1 MKKAELV
8 MIFVM
13 AAFSAYLMWKSAE
26 LSVGWVEDEGPGGGA
41 WPFWLA
47 AIMFGSC
54 VWSLVRWAKGVS
66 LPSQSDEPFMDDF
79 ALGSFLKVAI
89 PLGIALALIH
99 VIGIY
104 FSIPIFILYYMR
116 FLGKHTWPL
125 TLTVSIGTPVITF
138 FFFDIALRIVLPKG
152 YTEPMFYPLYDMF
165 L

>member
-1 MKKAELV
+1 MKKAEIV
-8 MIFVM
+8 MTLMM

-41 WPFWLA
+41 WPFWLS
-47 AIMFGSC
+47 AIMFGTS
-54 VWSLVRWAKGVS
+54 VWSLIRCVRGAS

-79 ALGSFLKVAI
+79 ALRSFLQVAV

-99 VIGIY
+99 VVGIY
-104 FSIPIFILYYMR
+104 FSIPLFMIYYMR
-116 FLGKHTWPL
+116 FLGKHKWPL
-125 TLTVSIGTPVITF
+125 TLAVSISTPVVTF

-152 YTEPMFYPLYDMF
+152 YTEPMFYPLYDIF